1 MCSDVVVTTCHK
13 SSTVGTKL
21 CYDSGGHISSQSSSA
36 REVGGLAAVASG
48 ELRPRVCVC
57 VCVCVQVG
65 TTVTLHRLFH
75 TLPVRHKE
83 FTRNL
88 KKVSHFKCHM
98 HDGCVCACTT
108 ALLSLPF
115 P

>member
-1 MCSDVVVTTCHK
+1 M
-13 SSTVGTKL
+13 
-21 CYDSGGHISSQSSSA
+21 
-36 REVGGLAAVASG
+36 
-48 ELRPRVCVC
+48 CVC

-98 HDGCVCACTT
+98 HDAKLYHAHCTHQEYARMVQMLQGYCLISTGVRISCWNQAGKRCVCVCVCACVCVCVCV
-108 ALLSLPF
+108 
-115 P
+115 